1 MKHFF
6 SAALLLLAITS
17 GINSNAQKIS
27 DADKKAIETTYQSMM
42 MAFAKSD
49 AAAVANLYTE
59 NGTHIDPNGKIITG
73 RAALKESFEKLFAWF
88 KALPAPDKTDYNQ
101 SAWNL
106 RYLSNDL
113 VQVNYI
119 DEQTDHYGNK
129 TEKTSF
135 AMGIILKRTKDG
147 WLCELVQM
155 TPVKPIE

>member
-155 TPVKPIE
+155 TPVKPME